1 MPCPLHPAAAYKLFW
16 LHNNDDRSSY
26 HFKGWVN
33 YVTYLLTLV
42 YTLTHVQLHSHPK
55 IPPLLFGFPSTFR
68 VRLLSD
74 IGLKIT
80 KNNDDIELFSDMILP
95 CKKRLK
101 KSVLKMRKNAR
112 YKGRLTWN
120 EEILRS
126 RTPELGA
133 ESSADVSLHNNF
145 AHKL

>member
-1 MPCPLHPAAAYKLFW
+1 
-16 LHNNDDRSSY
+16 
-26 HFKGWVN
+26 
-33 YVTYLLTLV
+33 
-42 YTLTHVQLHSHPK
+42 
-55 IPPLLFGFPSTFR
+55 
-68 VRLLSD
+68 
-74 IGLKIT
+74 
-80 KNNDDIELFSDMILP
+80 MILP